1 MKKIYFL
8 LLFSFCSTILFAQT
22 RTGQNLNVT
31 PNTKSISVTSSTAK
45 TIGDTLMYFNGNG
58 FYVNP
63 TDQTAF
69 DYLNEDMDG
78 LVPHNAASGTTSKWM
93 FWYSLDATEF
103 QPNDVDTAFY
113 ISSTSWFDPAGTS
126 DDWFEMGPIT
136 VPAATGLKLS
146 WNIKNNPAYRDGYKI
161 WASSTGMSN
170 YTNFTGSPIYS
181 RTDAYPSPTA
191 ATDSIWQTKTIN
203 IPASFNGGP
212 VYIGFQH
219 YAVDMDV
226 LWLDE
231 VTLIEAQVLGIE
243 NPDNI
248 TVSENFPNPVKNST
262 MFSYILTKNVNVNV
276 NVFDMSGRLVIS
288 MPQGNQEAGTHRVTI
303 NAENLSNG
311 TYFYTLTAGENKTT
325 KKMVVVK

>member
-8 LLFSFCSTILFAQT
+8 MLFSVFSTIIFAQT
-22 RTGQNLNVT
+22 KTGQNLNVT
-31 PNTKSISVTSSTAK
+31 QNTNSMSVSTSTAK
-45 TIGDTLMYFNGNG
+45 AVGDTLMYFNGNG

-63 TDQTAF
+63 TDSAVF
-69 DYLNEDMDG
+69 NILNEDMDG
-78 LVPHNAASGTTSKWM
+78 LVAHNAGLGWTSKWM
-93 FWYSLDATEF
+93 YWYSLDASEF
-103 QPNDVDTAFY
+103 QPNDVDSAFY

-126 DDWFEMGPIT
+126 DDWYEMGPIT
-136 VPAATGLKLS
+136 VPAGGLKLS
-146 WNIKNNPAYRDGYKI
+146 WNIKNNPSYRDGYKI

-181 RTDAYPSPTA
+181 RTDASPSPTE
-191 ATDSIWQTKTIN
+191 ATDTIWQTKTVN
-203 IPASFNGGP
+203 IPDSYNGGP

-231 VTLIEAQVLGIE
+231 ITLIEKTLGIE
-243 NPDNI
+243 NADNI
-248 TVSENFPNPVKNST
+248 TVSENFPNPVKSST
-262 MFSYILTKNVNVNV
+262 MISYNLAKNANVNVD
-276 NVFDMSGRLVIS
+276 VFDMSGRLVIS
-288 MPQGNQEAGTHRVTI
+288 MPQGNQATGTHRVII